1 MINVQDVHNKRDEI
15 TAPGAFFELDS
26 FSVGPATYRGF
37 KHAPADMLGVIGAG
51 RQHLDKPFI
60 VFEDLRYDYAR
71 FYQEVDALAAYLQSE
86 LGVKPGNRVVI
97 AMQNCPH
104 WSVSFYAILSVG
116 AIAVPLNS
124 WSKAEELDYLVGNA
138 DPVCAVVDARRCALL
153 ETLDHRKDLPVLIT
167 TQLGACELPANG
179 TALEAALAFG
189 TAADLSPVAVDPN
202 DVAMIMY
209 TSGSTGKPKGVV
221 TSHRAVA
228 QAVMNMLYLGYLAM
242 SLDGER
248 EFRGGATSETAMLTV
263 PLFHGTGLIS
273 GLLLPAFIGSK
284 VVMMRRWNTETAMEL
299 IDREKVTTMSSV
311 PAILRDVI
319 TSPLRHKYSIESL
332 LRIVAGGAATP
343 VDLPD
348 LITSEL
354 PHASRSAGFGMTE
367 TVAVGS
373 QMAGVV
379 YDIKVGSA
387 GLPSPVMEFRI
398 ADANDQPLATGRD
411 GEIQLRGITC
421 LKEYWNN
428 AEATDRVFTADGWMR
443 TGDLGHLD
451 EDGFVFIT
459 GRSKEIVIRAGENI
473 SPNEIED
480 AAYENPNVKESVV
493 FGVPDQRMGEELA
506 MVIYAHEGSDLD
518 EASLREHLASRLAGF
533 KVPKYIT
540 LTDEPLPRNNSEK
553 LDKLAC
559 RRMYYPEA

>member
-138 DPVCAVVDARRCALL
+138 DPVCAVVDARRSALL

-299 IDREKVTTMSSV
+299 IDREKITTMSSV

-428 AEATDRVFTADGWMR
+428 AEATGRVFTADGWMR

>member
-299 IDREKVTTMSSV
+299 IDREKITTMSSV

-428 AEATDRVFTADGWMR
+428 AEATGRVFTADGWMR

>member
-26 FSVGPATYRGF
+26 FSVGLATYRGF

-299 IDREKVTTMSSV
+299 IDREKITTMSSV

>member
-1 MINVQDVHNKRDEI
+1 MISIQDVHNKRDEI
-15 TAPGAFFELDS
+15 TAPGAFFELDT
-26 FSVGPATYRGF
+26 FSVGDAQYTGF
-37 KHAPADMLGVIGAG
+37 KHAPADMMGVMGAG
-51 RQHLDKPFI
+51 RQHLDKPFM

-71 FYQEVDALAAYLQSE
+71 FYQEVDALAAYFQGE
-86 LGVKPGNRVVI
+86 LGVKPGDRVVI

-138 DPVCAVVDARRCALL
+138 DPVCAIVDARRCALL
-153 ETLDHRKDLPVLIT
+153 KTLDHRTDLILLVT
-167 TQLGACELPANG
+167 AQLDACELPANA
-179 TALEAALAFG
+179 TALETALELGCAASA
-189 TAADLSPVAVDPN
+189 TPVTVDPN

-221 TSHRAVA
+221 TTHRAVA
-228 QAVMNMLYLGYLAM
+228 QAVMNMLYLGYLVM
-242 SLDGER
+242 SLEGER
-248 EFRGGATSETAMLTV
+248 EYRGGATSETAMLTV

-284 VVMMRRWNTETAMEL
+284 VVMMRKWNTETAIEL

-319 TSPLRHKYSIESL
+319 TSPLRHQYSIESL

-379 YDIKVGSA
+379 YDLKVGSA
-387 GLPSPVMEFRI
+387 GLPSPIMEFRI
-398 ADANDQPLATGRD
+398 ADINDQPLATGAN

-428 AEATDRVFTADGWMR
+428 PEATDRVFTADGWMR

-459 GRSKEIVIRAGENI
+459 GRSKEIVIRGGENI
-473 SPNEIED
+473 SPNEIEN
-480 AAYENPNVKESVV
+480 AAYENPKVKECVV

-506 MVIYAHEGSDLD
+506 MVLYAHEGSALD
-518 EASLREHLASRLAGF
+518 EATLREHLASRVAGF

-540 LTDEPLPRNNSEK
+540 LTDGPLPRNNSEK

-559 RRMYYPEA
+559 RKMYYPDA

>member
-15 TAPGAFFELDS
+15 TGPGAFFELDS
-26 FSVGPATYRGF
+26 FSVGLATYRGF

-299 IDREKVTTMSSV
+299 IDREKITTMSSV

-540 LTDEPLPRNNSEK
+540 LTGGALPRNNSEK

-559 RRMYYPEA
+559 RRMYYPKA